1 VAWRRIAAAT
11 QLKIPT
17 AKIRTRVIFSRIGRW
32 IFARVGIGR
41 MVTQISE
48 ARFRDAVMMRKTFA
62 SMHVAEMAPV
72 RSHNLAMGRHCRRM
86 IMTQMIVYTKRT
98 RIETLQIVRNS
109 FWVAKR
115 RYSRRI
121 EVFMKNTEIK

>member
-41 MVTQISE
+41 TVTQISV

-62 SMHVAEMAPV
+62 LMHVAEMESV
-72 RSHNLAMGRHCRRM
+72 RSHILAIGRHCRRM
-86 IMTQMIVYTKRT
+86 IMTQTIVYTKRA

-109 FWVAKR
+109 FWVAER
-115 RYSRRI
+115 T
-121 EVFMKNTEIK
+121 NC